1 MSGVNPGVQP
11 GQAGQVGQNTGVDG
25 RVKPQGKADESDTD
39 AFKDAMNANKKEAE
53 KSKPLTPEEEL
64 RKAMTEGSM
73 RQFMERS
80 KELAQETKKN
90 FE

>member
-1 MSGVNPGVQP
+1 MSGINPGIQP
-11 GQAGQVGQNTGVDG
+11 GHAGQTGQAPGSDG
-25 RVKPQGKADESDTD
+25 TVKPQGQAPDADTD
-39 AFKDAMNANKKEAE
+39 AFNDALEAKEKGAE
-53 KSKPLTPEEEL
+53 EPKQLTPEEEL
-64 RKAMTEGSM
+64 RKVMTEGSM